1 MSRSTWRILVAG
13 PLAIITA
20 VLAMAATPLVTP
32 ASQESV
38 DHFIFP
44 ILLFP
49 GYLAGA
55 CLYAVIDEKLARAT
69 TVLLA
74 ICTGSLVL
82 IFITMTA

>member
-1 MSRSTWRILVAG
+1 MSRSTLRALVAG
-13 PLAIITA
+13 PLAILTA

-32 ASQESV
+32 ASEGGV

-55 CLYAVIDEKLARAT
+55 CLYAVIDDKLARAAA
-69 TVLLA
+69 VLLA
-74 ICTGSLVL
+74 ICTTSLVL
-82 IFITMTA
+82 IFATVTV